1 MNKREREI
9 EQAKQVTDLLDTA
22 LRIEGKLELLLD
34 HVGIEEIKLTHEEV
48 FEEEVSTEKQ
58 LDS

>member
-9 EQAKQVTDLLDTA
+9 EQAQQVTDLLDTVA
-22 LRIEGKLELLLD
+22 RIEGKLELLLD

-48 FEEEVSTEKQ
+48 FEGEVSTEK
-58 LDS
+58 

>member
-9 EQAKQVTDLLDTA
+9 EQAKQVTDLLDTV

-34 HVGIEEIKLTHEEV
+34 HVGIVEIK
-48 FEEEVSTEKQ
+48 EEVSTGK
-58 LDS
+58 